1 MKLNHKREDRELNM
15 GTDEMKKIRGASA
28 KCVLIVGVVLAL
40 IGTAFCGFQSLVDY
54 YEMYG
59 TVDGST
65 SNVLD
70 GASVGFRNGA
80 ILGALFGGV
89 FAGLKYGKLEQ
100 AFKKAGNGT
109 SAIKGFEL
117 VFGDSPRSVQK
128 FLNQMTGKGWTVDLV
143 RNTVERPYMVRNR
156 INRATGNPATIF
168 YMRNMSYVIVD
179 DVTKMIVQL
188 SDNKNPTAWIPDL
201 SIAGTQIPR

>member
-1 MKLNHKREDRELNM
+1 MVTN
-15 GTDEMKKIRGASA
+15 EMKNIRIASA

-40 IGTAFCGFQSLVDY
+40 LGAALCGFHSLVDY
-54 YEMYG
+54 YEMHG
-59 TVDGST
+59 TIDGAT
-65 SNVLD
+65 ENVLE

-89 FAGLKYGKLEQ
+89 FAGLKYGKLER
-100 AFKKAGNGT
+100 ACKKASNGT